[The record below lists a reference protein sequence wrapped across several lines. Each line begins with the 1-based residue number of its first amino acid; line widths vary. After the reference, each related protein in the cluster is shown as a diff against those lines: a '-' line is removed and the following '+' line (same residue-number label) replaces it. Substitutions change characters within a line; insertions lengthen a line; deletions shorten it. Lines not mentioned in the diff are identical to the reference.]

1 MAAIADA
8 EVYVGFGMPR
18 PLFDAARGL
27 RWVHTAAAGVGS
39 LLYPALVES
48 DVVLTNAAGVHAEP
62 IAEWVHGGVLH
73 FLRGFDLAVARQRT
87 ATWDRSVFVGADTPI
102 RELGECQ
109 VLIVGAGGIG
119 SAVARRM
126 ASAGARCVGVRR
138 RPELGVPAGFERV
151 VGPDAVDGELP
162 GADVVVI
169 AAPLTGETRG
179 VLDAR
184 RLALLRPRAIVAN
197 VARGSLIDEAAL
209 ADALAAG
216 RLRGAALDVFE
227 REPLDAAS
235 PLWALPNVLITPHV
249 SAVSPARFWERGV
262 ALVVENWERYLR
274 GEPLRNLVDKRA
286 GY

>member
-1 MAAIADA
+1 
-8 EVYVGFGMPR
+8 
-18 PLFDAARGL
+18 
-27 RWVHTAAAGVGS
+27 
-39 LLYPALVES
+39 
-48 DVVLTNAAGVHAEP
+48 
-62 IAEWVHGGVLH
+62 
-73 FLRGFDLAVARQRT
+73 
-87 ATWDRSVFVGADTPI
+87 
-102 RELGECQ
+102 
-109 VLIVGAGGIG
+109 
-119 SAVARRM
+119 
-126 ASAGARCVGVRR
+126 VGVRR

-151 VGPDAVDGELP
+151 VGPDGVDAELP
-162 GADVVVI
+162 GADGVVI

-184 RLALLRPRAIVAN
+184 RLALLRPHTIVAN
-197 VARGSLIDEAAL
+197 VARGSLIDEGAMAE
-209 ADALAAG
+209 ALAAG